1 VKKYYLGT
9 GKVSGFTFIPLVSAA
24 GIVSLYAGGVDGI
37 MDSGIAVS
45 LAGWLSSPVL
55 LQEKNNAVNEIKV
68 IIRSNLFIILVLQVP
83 LNNSIPAMIVSGT

>member
-1 VKKYYLGT
+1 M
-9 GKVSGFTFIPLVSAA
+9 PE
-24 GIVSLYAGGVDGI
+24 GVDGI